1 MTTASMWTITAY
13 DLNGFPSTLYR
24 DTRDEADELAKR
36 LIDQPYIE
44 SVAVLPPH
52 PVTA

>member
-36 LIDQPYIE
+36 LIDQSYIE

-52 PVTA
+52 PVVA